1 MHKSMSAVPLVSSL
15 VGAPAA
21 LPGTGPVRRGPPAR
35 SRSVALL
42 LACSAVAWGLAGCES
57 MSEREQG
64 TAKGAAIGA
73 VGGAIIGSAT
83 GGKAGKGAVV
93 GGVVGAVAGNLWTKR
108 MQDKQRAME
117 QATRGTGVDVVRT
130 ADNQL
135 KLNIPADY
143 SFDVGRAAVKPDMA
157 GLLNQFAHGLDAG
170 MRVQVVGHTD
180 NTGSQALNNAL
191 SLERAESVREHLQ
204 RQGLPAS
211 RIGVAGRGENQPV
224 ADNASAE
231 GRARNRRV
239 EIFLSEPESAAQGK

>member
-1 MHKSMSAVPLVSSL
+1 MHKSMSFPAVSPRADSDR
-15 VGAPAA
+15 
-21 LPGTGPVRRGPPAR
+21 VRPPAR
-35 SRSVALL
+35 SRAVALV
-42 LACSAVAWGLAGCES
+42 LACSAAAWGLAGCEN
-57 MSEREQG
+57 MSQREQG

-83 GGKAGKGAVV
+83 GGSAGKGAVV
-93 GGVVGAVAGNLWTKR
+93 GGVVGAVAGNLWSKR
-108 MQDKQRAME
+108 MEDKQRAME

-157 GLLNQFAHGLDAG
+157 GLLDKFAQGLDAG

-191 SLERAESVREHLQ
+191 SLERAESVRDHLQ

-211 RIGVAGRGENQPV
+211 RIEIAGRGENQPV
-224 ADNASAE
+224 ADNTSTE

-239 EIFLSEPESAAQGK
+239 EIYLREPQAQGQ